1 MNAVDLKQFI
11 ATYTA
16 DVWNGHRVD
25 ALDKYYAR
33 EYVHHD
39 VSRPDVC
46 TFDDYKQWARDLLAA
61 FSNFH
66 VSADALLAD
75 GQMAVKR
82 WTATGIHTGSLAGI
96 PACGRPV
103 QFSGISIYRFADDR
117 IVESWYVYDLFGLI
131 QQVTK
136 AEAVGSTVL

>member
-1 MNAVDLKQFI
+1 MNAEGLKQFV
-11 ATYTA
+11 ATYTE

-25 ALDKYYAR
+25 AIDKYYAR

-39 VSRPDVC
+39 VSRLDVG
-46 TFDDYKQWARDLLAA
+46 TLDDYKQWARDLIAA

-66 VSADALLAD
+66 VNADDLIAD

-96 PACGRPV
+96 PASGRPV
-103 QFSGISIYRFADDR
+103 QFSGVSIYRFANDR

-131 QQVTK
+131 QQVTNL
-136 AEAVGSTVL
+136 EAVAKSAI